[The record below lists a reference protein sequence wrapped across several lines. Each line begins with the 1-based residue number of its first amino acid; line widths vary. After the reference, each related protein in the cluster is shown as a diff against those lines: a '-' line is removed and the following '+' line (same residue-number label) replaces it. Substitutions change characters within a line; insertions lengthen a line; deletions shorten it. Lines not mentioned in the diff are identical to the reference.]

1 MPLEEGDGGL
11 ANVTHV
17 LVDEVHERSVD
28 NDFLLLALR
37 TLLLARRE
45 GAARGGGG
53 GGGERDAQSAPPLKV
68 CLMSATL
75 DTFHLAMS
83 VLKDFAP

>member
-1 MPLEEGDGGL
+1 M
-11 ANVTHV
+11 THV

-45 GAARGGGG
+45 RTARGGGA
-53 GGGERDAQSAPPLKV
+53 GGGEGDAQAAPPLKV
-68 CLMSATL
+68 WLMSATL
-75 DTFHLAMS
+75 DAG
-83 VLKDFAP
+83 VLSSYFSESGFDEAGELPGARIPR